1 MANNDIE
8 LTLDQARRLQ
18 LAAQGLLLPP
28 RRRARRADI
37 PALLRRLGLLQIDTI
52 HVVARSPYLVLHSR
66 LGAYPAQWLEDS
78 LAGGEIGECWAHEAC
93 FVPAEHLPLH
103 RRHMDERAG
112 HWAHRM
118 AQRIAAKD
126 PQGLDAVEAQIAADG
141 ACRSA
146 DFGERGPGA
155 GGWWG
160 WKDEK
165 RWLEALFHLGRLMV
179 ARRQAFQRVY
189 DLPERVLRDPDL
201 LQAWRSPPP
210 AAQVR
215 ARFIAHS
222 LRALGLARVEWLAD
236 YFRLQPKV
244 DAAELRQALGDDL
257 LQIRVKGL
265 DGPFYVHREHEAL
278 LQRAA
283 AGRLQ
288 ARHCCLLSPFDPL
301 VWDRRRCSELFD
313 FDYRLECYLP
323 AEKRTHGYFVL
334 PLLQGGRL
342 IGRVDAK
349 AHRANGVMEIKALH
363 LEQKRVPGE
372 RQLREVAAALQGFAD
387 WHGTPRLHFTRIEHP
402 HWRARLPAIVE
413 GAQPAR

>member
-1 MANNDIE
+1 MASDIE
-8 LTLDQARRLQ
+8 LSIDQARRLQ
-18 LAAQGLLLPP
+18 LAAQGLLSPP
-28 RRRARRADI
+28 RRRARRSDI
-37 PALLRRLGLLQIDTI
+37 PALLRTLGLLQIDTI

-66 LGAYPAQWLEDS
+66 LGAYPAPWLDES
-78 LAGGEIGECWAHEAC
+78 LAAGEIGECWAHEAC

-118 AQRIAAKD
+118 AQRIAATD
-126 PQGLDAVEAQIAADG
+126 AQGLDAVEAQIAAVG

-179 ARRQAFQRVY
+179 ARRQSFQRVY
-189 DLPERVLRDPDL
+189 DLPERVLRDPAL

-210 AAQVR
+210 ADQVR
-215 ARFIAHS
+215 AHFIEHS
-222 LRALGLARVEWLAD
+222 LRALGLARAEWLAD
-236 YFRLQPKV
+236 YYRLQPKV
-244 DAAELRQALGDDL
+244 DVAELRQTLGAEL
-257 LQIRVKGL
+257 LQVRVKGL
-265 DGPFYVHREHEAL
+265 EGPFYVHRDHDTL

-301 VWDRRRCSELFD
+301 VWDRRRCSELFG

-323 AEKRTHGYFVL
+323 AEKRSHGYFVL

-349 AHRANGVMEIKALH
+349 AHRADRVMEIKRLH
-363 LEQKRVPGE
+363 LEQARAPSE

-387 WHGTPRLHFTRIEHP
+387 WHGTPSLSFTRIDQP
-402 HWRARLPAIVE
+402 QWRERLPALLRT
-413 GAQPAR
+413 AQAAR